1 MLYLQNT
8 TRDTKN
14 RGVPFWRYSFAF
26 LIIIFCI
33 ISHVAY
39 TASAQSADELQS
51 KIDQRANDIQALEKE
66 IAGYQKQLNEIGT
79 QVSSLSATIKS
90 LQLTQKKLEAD
101 IKVTENKI
109 AEKNLLIQQL
119 GGQISD
125 KEETITENRRII
137 ARSYQSVNEIGDRS
151 LPELLLGE
159 KSLSA
164 AWNSMDNIAAIQNAL
179 VDRIASLQQA
189 KTNLETNKKATEKA
203 KAELLTLSKQ
213 LNDQKKVVLETVAE
227 QNYLLKETK
236 QSESQYQKVLA
247 ERLALKESFERE
259 VAMLERA
266 LASVDSSSIP
276 HVGSGVLSWPIDPIG
291 GSTPVIT
298 QFFGNT
304 PFSTANPQVYKG
316 SSGEHNGIDFRAS
329 VGTPI
334 KAAASGVV
342 SHTFTTASRIKC
354 GYGNRVSVEHSNG
367 LTTLYAHMSLNT
379 VKIGDRVERGQV
391 VGYSGNTGF
400 TTGPHLHFGVYAT
413 QGFQV
418 ANSRSCPGIIIPYA
432 PLNAYLNPLS
442 YL

>member
-1 MLYLQNT
+1 MQHFQNT
-8 TRDTKN
+8 RQGSVN
-14 RGVPFWRYSFAF
+14 RGVPYRSVFLATILALICIHGLFFA
-26 LIIIFCI
+26 
-33 ISHVAY
+33 SV
-39 TASAQSADELQS
+39 SAQSVDELQS
-51 KIDQRANDIQALEKE
+51 KIDQRANEIQALEKE
-66 IAGYQKQLNEIGT
+66 IASYQKQLNEIGS

-101 IKVTENKI
+101 IKVTESKI

-125 KEETITENRRII
+125 KEETITEDRRII
-137 ARSYQSVNEIGDRS
+137 ARSYQSVNEISDRS

-159 KSLSA
+159 KSLSD

-179 VDRIASLQQA
+179 VDRIASLQNA
-189 KTNLETNKKATEKA
+189 KANLETNKKATEKA
-203 KAELLTLSKQ
+203 KADLLTLSKQ
-213 LNDQKKVVLETVAE
+213 LKDQREVVLTTTAE

-236 QSESQYQKVLA
+236 QSESQYQRVLA
-247 ERLALKESFERE
+247 ERKALKESFERE
-259 VAMLERA
+259 VASLEQA
-266 LASVDSSSIP
+266 LKIAIDPTVLP
-276 HVGSGVLSWPIDPIG
+276 HVGSGVLSWPLDN
-291 GSTPVIT
+291 VFVT
-298 QFFGNT
+298 QYFGNT

-329 VGTPI
+329 IGTPV

-342 SHTFTTASRIKC
+342 SHTFTTKSQIKC
-354 GYGNRVSVEHSNG
+354 GYGNWISVEHPNG
-367 LTTLYAHMSLNT
+367 ITTLYAHMSLNT
-379 VKIGDRVERGQV
+379 VKIGDPIARGQII
-391 VGYSGNTGF
+391 GYSGNTGF

-413 QGFQV
+413 QGLQV

>member
-8 TRDTKN
+8 TRDIKN
-14 RGVPFWRYSFAF
+14 REVPFWRYSFAV
-26 LIIIFCI
+26 LIIIFSI

-159 KSLSA
+159 KSLSD

-179 VDRIASLQQA
+179 VDRIANLQHA
-189 KTNLETNKKATEKA
+189 KANLETNKKATEKV
-203 KAELLTLSKQ
+203 KTELITLNKQ

-236 QSESQYQKVLA
+236 QSESQYQRILL
-247 ERLALKESFERE
+247 ERKAMKESFERE
-259 VAMLERA
+259 VMALEQA
-266 LASVDSSSIP
+266 LKIAIDPTILP
-276 HVGSGVLSWPIDPIG
+276 HVGSGVLSWPLDN
-291 GSTPVIT
+291 VVVT
-298 QFFGNT
+298 QYFGNT

-316 SSGEHNGIDFRAS
+316 SSGEHNGVDFRAS

-354 GYGNRVSVEHSNG
+354 GYGNWVSVEHSNG

-391 VGYSGNTGF
+391 IGYSGNTGF

>member
-1 MLYLQNT
+1 VCT
-8 TRDTKN
+8 
-14 RGVPFWRYSFAF
+14 VFFSSVF
-26 LIIIFCI
+26 
-33 ISHVAY
+33 
-39 TASAQSADELQS
+39 AQSADELQT

-66 IAGYQKQLNEIGT
+66 IASYQKQLNEIGT

-109 AEKNLLIQQL
+109 AEKNLLIKQL

-125 KEETITENRRII
+125 KEETITEDRRII
-137 ARSYQSVNEIGDRS
+137 TRSYQSVNEIGDKS

-159 KSLSA
+159 KSLST
-164 AWNSMDNIAAIQNAL
+164 AWNSMDSIAAVQNAL
-179 VDRIASLQQA
+179 IDRIASLQSA

-203 KAELLTLSKQ
+203 KTELVTLSKQ

-236 QSESQYQKVLA
+236 QSESQYQRVLK
-247 ERLALKESFERE
+247 ERQALKESFERE
-259 VAMLERA
+259 VALLEQA
-266 LASVDSSSIP
+266 LTSVDSSSIP
-276 HVGSGVLSWPIDPIG
+276 RVGSGVLSWPIDAP
-291 GSTPVIT
+291 SIT
-298 QFFGNT
+298 QYFGNT
-304 PFSTANPQVYKG
+304 TFSTANPQVYKG
-316 SSGEHNGIDFRAS
+316 SSGEHNGIDLRAS

-334 KAAASGVV
+334 KSAAGGVV
-342 SHTFTTASRIKC
+342 SHTFATASRIKC
-354 GYGNRVSVEHSNG
+354 GYGNWVSVEHPNG

-379 VKIGDRVERGQV
+379 VKIGDTIARGQI

-413 QGFQV
+413 DGFQV
-418 ANSRSCPGIIIPYA
+418 ANSRSCPGIMIPYA